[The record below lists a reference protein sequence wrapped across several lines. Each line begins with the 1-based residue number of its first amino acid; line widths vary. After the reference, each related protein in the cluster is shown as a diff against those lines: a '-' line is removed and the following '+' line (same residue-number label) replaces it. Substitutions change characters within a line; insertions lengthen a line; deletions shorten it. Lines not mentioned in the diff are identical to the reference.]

1 MGIDMKTVKAQ
12 SGDRLDQIAFNE
24 YGTLKVLDKLIEAN
38 SHLVTKVILDDN
50 DIVNIPVIEIQKQ
63 TIKEVKSLW

>member
-12 SGDRLDQIAFNE
+12 AGDRLDQIAFSE
-24 YGTLKVLDKLIEAN
+24 YGTLKVLEKLIGAN
-38 SHLVTKVILDDN
+38 PHLVTKVILDDN

-63 TIKEVKSLW
+63 TIKEVKALW